1 MNKEKDYFDLAS
13 MGIVILLAIFSLI
26 RFPYL
31 PQYIDDYYHISTAC
45 WFLKIGGWSGWNFWD
60 YAPWGR
66 PQVYPP
72 LYHFLLVFLK
82 KLGFSW
88 LNAAKFIEC
97 IVPIFFFFLTWRV
110 LRYFNSSFFSFVFIL
125 TLSSFFPFFSSL
137 SANIPAS
144 LALIFGFLS
153 WLFLMKKKTLS
164 ASIFLIFSFY
174 THAGIPWIFV
184 TSLLLLLFIKEERIL
199 SLKIIAG
206 SILGSLPFL
215 FHQLRYLRFIHFEI
229 LREIYFTH
237 LSIFILIFAIIYLF
251 FIRKNKRIFLFS
263 GFLLGSLIIFFKYPY
278 RLFSAQGIIA
288 FVFFSSLLL
297 EKIFTVIEK
306 KKKIVFLTLIFLY
319 LFFSHSTL
327 DYEATKVKF
336 NLLNSTYINYLRGK
350 VFTLFEFHS
359 LFWPQYYYPIMRAIQ
374 SHTKECEIISSNLN
388 LTAQIFS
395 ALVERPTSRSIL
407 GEVKPKKADYFRFA
421 KVIIWMKSEKV
432 PLIMLKKLK
441 WKKIY
446 ENEIAYVFVNPS
458 VSYCVN
464 FPEAKINF
472 FIIITIFFLLI
483 FLLIGDN
490 IKDARKKTLFTQR
503 IYC

>member
-1 MNKEKDYFDLAS
+1 MSKEKNYFDLAS
-13 MGIVILLAIFSLI
+13 IGIIIILAIFSLI

-82 KLGFSW
+82 KIGFSW
-88 LNAAKFIEC
+88 LNAVRFAESVIP
-97 IVPIFFFFLTWRV
+97 VFFFFFVWKV
-110 LRYFNSSFFSFVFIL
+110 LRSFNSSFFSFIFLL
-125 TLSSFFPFFSSL
+125 TLSSFFSFFSSL
-137 SANIPAS
+137 SANVPAT

-153 WLFLMKKKTLS
+153 WLFLMKRRVLS

-174 THAGIPWIFV
+174 THAGIPWIFI
-184 TSLLLLLFIKEERIL
+184 TSLLFLLFIKKEWLL
-199 SLKIIAG
+199 SLRII
-206 SILGSLPFL
+206 IFTFLGSFPLL
-215 FHQLRYLRFIHFEI
+215 YHQLRHLPFIRFEI

-237 LSIFILIFAIIYLF
+237 LSIFVIISALVSLF
-251 FIRKNKRIFLFS
+251 FIKRDRRNFLFL
-263 GFLLGSLIIFFKYPY
+263 GFLFGSLVIFFKYPY
-278 RLFSAQGIIA
+278 RLFSAQGIIG
-288 FVFFSSLLL
+288 FVFFSSFLL
-297 EKIFTVIEK
+297 EKIFTIIEK
-306 KKKIVFLTLIFLY
+306 KKKIIFLSLIFLY
-319 LFFSHSTL
+319 LFFFHSTL
-327 DYEATKVKF
+327 DCETAEVKF
-336 NLLNSTYINYLRGK
+336 NLLNSTYINYLRGR
-350 VFTLFEFHS
+350 VFTLFEFRS
-359 LFWPQYYYPIMRAIQ
+359 LFWPQYYYPIVRVIQ

-395 ALVERPTSRSIL
+395 ALAERPTSRSIL
-407 GEVKPKKADYFRFA
+407 GEVRPKKADYFRFA
-421 KVIIWMKSEKV
+421 KVIIWMRSERLPFFV
-432 PLIMLKKLK
+432 LKKLK

-458 VSYCVN
+458 VYCCVN

-472 FIIITIFFLLI
+472 FITITIFFLSI

-490 IKDARKKTLFTQR
+490 IKDARKKALSS
-503 IYC
+503 